1 MARQRVL
8 AAALVCL
15 LMPRIAQAGSILVDF
30 FAAPGTGFADPT
42 PAAPVGGNP
51 GVTVGEQRIYVFLQA
66 AAIWT
71 QVLKPTQDIYVAA
84 QFTSLGPNV
93 LGSAGPRFI
102 WSNFPGAELPNT
114 WYFDSLADNLT
125 GSDLSP
131 HHLRH
136 PGELLERLRLLSR
149 LRQQRSARHLRPAG
163 RCPPRTRPRPELRQR
178 RDRNHRRDAAARRGH
193 RTLRRHLL
201 AVHDGR
207 DHGQDVEHDDRR

>member
-131 HHLRH
+131 TTYDIQANFSSDFAFYLGFDNNDP
-136 PGELLERLRLLSR
+136 PGTSGP
-149 LRQQRSARHLRPAG
+149 QASG
-163 RCPPRTRPRPELRQR
+163 S
-178 RDRNHRRDAAARRGH
+178 
-193 RTLRRHLL
+193 
-201 AVHDGR
+201 
-207 DHGQDVEHDDRR
+207 